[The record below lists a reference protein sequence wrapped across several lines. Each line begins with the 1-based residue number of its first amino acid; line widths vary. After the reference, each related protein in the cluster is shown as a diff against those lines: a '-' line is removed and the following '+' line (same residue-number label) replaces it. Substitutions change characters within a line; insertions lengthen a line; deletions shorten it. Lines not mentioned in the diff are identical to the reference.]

1 MAVKIG
7 ARERRDRLEQLE
19 ELCREAGIPCTIQR
33 RALLEAALDRDDH
46 PTANQV
52 FEAVRVRNPQISRAT
67 VHRNLE
73 TLSEMGVIT
82 KTCHPGGVAR
92 YDARVDIHHHL
103 ICLRCNSVVDIDD
116 ENLSSLT
123 IPDTSAFGFEVSDF
137 RVQLRGICR
146 NCRKK
151 GSKQRIR

>member
-1 MAVKIG
+1 MKIG
-7 ARERRDRLEQLE
+7 ARERQDRLEQLE
-19 ELCREAGIPCTIQR
+19 KLCREAGIPCTMQR
-33 RALLEAALDRDDH
+33 RVLLEAVLERDEH
-46 PTANQV
+46 PTANQL

-73 TLSEMGVIT
+73 TLSEMGVIM

-137 RVQLRGICR
+137 QVQLRGICR
-146 NCRKK
+146 ECRKK
-151 GSKQRIR
+151 GSN

>member
-1 MAVKIG
+1 MKIG

-19 ELCREAGIPCTIQR
+19 TLCREAGIPCTIQR
-33 RALLEAALDRDDH
+33 RALLETVLDRDDH
-46 PTANQV
+46 PSANQV
-52 FEAVRVRNPQISRAT
+52 LEAVRARNPQISRAT

-82 KTCHPGGVAR
+82 KTCHTGGVAR

-103 ICLRCNSVVDIDD
+103 ICLRCNSIVDIDD

-137 RVQLRGICR
+137 RVQLRGVCR
-146 NCRKK
+146 NCRRKS
-151 GSKQRIR
+151 SKLRVR

>member
-1 MAVKIG
+1 MKIG

-19 ELCREAGIPCTIQR
+19 TLCREAGIPCTIQR
-33 RALLEAALDRDDH
+33 RALLETVVDRDDH
-46 PTANQV
+46 PSANQV
-52 FEAVRVRNPQISRAT
+52 FEAVRARNPQISRAT

-73 TLSEMGVIT
+73 TLSQMGVIS
-82 KTCHPGGVAR
+82 KTCHTGGVSR

-103 ICLRCNSVVDIDD
+103 ICLRCNSIVDIDD

-151 GSKQRIR
+151 SSKQRIR

>member
-1 MAVKIG
+1 MKIG

-19 ELCREAGIPCTIQR
+19 TLCREAGIPCTIQR
-33 RALLEAALDRDDH
+33 RALLEAVLGRDDH
-46 PTANQV
+46 PSANQV
-52 FEAVRVRNPQISRAT
+52 FEVVRARNPQISRAT

-73 TLSEMGVIT
+73 TLSQMGVIT
-82 KTCHPGGVAR
+82 KTCHTGGVAR

-103 ICLRCNSVVDIDD
+103 ICLRCNSIVDIDD

-137 RVQLRGICR
+137 RVQLRGVCR
-146 NCRKK
+146 NCRRES
-151 GSKQRIR
+151 SKQRVR

>member
-1 MAVKIG
+1 MKIG
-7 ARERRDRLEQLE
+7 ARERRDRLEQFE
-19 ELCREAGIPCTIQR
+19 TLCREAGIPCTIQR
-33 RALLEAALDRDDH
+33 RALLEAVLEGDDH

-73 TLSEMGVIT
+73 TLSQMGVIT
-82 KTCHPGGVAR
+82 KTCHTGGVAR

-103 ICLRCNSVVDIDD
+103 ICLRCNSIVDIDD

-137 RVQLRGICR
+137 RVQLRGTCR

-151 GSKQRIR
+151 SSKQRNR

>member
-1 MAVKIG
+1 MKIG

-19 ELCREAGIPCTIQR
+19 KLCREAGIPCTIQR
-33 RALLEAALDRDDH
+33 RALLEAVLDSDNH

-52 FEAVRVRNPQISRAT
+52 FEVVRVRNPRISRAT
-67 VHRNLE
+67 IHRNLE

-92 YDARVDIHHHL
+92 YDARIDIHHHL
-103 ICLRCNSVVDIDD
+103 ICLRCNSIVDIDD
-116 ENLSSLT
+116 EDLNSLT
-123 IPDTSAFGFEVSDF
+123 IPDTSAFGFEVADF

-151 GSKQRIR
+151 SSKQRTR

>member
-1 MAVKIG
+1 MKIG
-7 ARERRDRLEQLE
+7 ARDRQDRLGQLE
-19 ELCREAGIPCTIQR
+19 KLCREASIPCTIQR
-33 RALLEAALDRDDH
+33 RALLEAVLDRDDH

-52 FEAVRVRNPQISRAT
+52 FEAVRVQNPRISRAT

-82 KTCHPGGVAR
+82 KTCHTGGVAR

-116 ENLSSLT
+116 KNLSSLT

-146 NCRKK
+146 DCRKK
-151 GSKQRIR
+151 GSKKRNP

>member
-1 MAVKIG
+1 MKIG

-19 ELCREAGIPCTIQR
+19 KLCRDAGIPCTIQR
-33 RALLEAALDRDDH
+33 RALLEAVLDRDDH

-52 FEAVRVRNPQISRAT
+52 FEAVRVVNPRISRAT
-67 VHRNLE
+67 AHRNLE
-73 TLSEMGVIT
+73 LLSEMGVIT
-82 KTCHPGGVAR
+82 KTCHTGRVFR

-116 ENLSSLT
+116 DNLSSLT
-123 IPDTSAFGFEVSDF
+123 VPDTSAFGFEVSDF

-151 GSKQRIR
+151 ISKQRIR

>member
-1 MAVKIG
+1 MKIG
-7 ARERRDRLEQLE
+7 TRERRDRLEQLE
-19 ELCREAGIPCTIQR
+19 TLCREAGIPCTIQR
-33 RALLEAALDRDDH
+33 RALLEAVLERDDH
-46 PTANQV
+46 PTTNQV
-52 FEAVRVRNPQISRAT
+52 FEAVHVRNPQISRAT

-82 KTCHPGGVAR
+82 KTCHPGGVTR

-137 RVQLRGICR
+137 QVQLRGICM

-151 GSKQRIR
+151 TPKQRSR

>member
-1 MAVKIG
+1 MKIG

-19 ELCREAGIPCTIQR
+19 KLCREAGIPCTIQR
-33 RALLEAALDRDDH
+33 RALLEAVLDRDEH

-92 YDARVDIHHHL
+92 YDARVGPLPSLVGPGADAAYESVRVADFERQRRMLIHL
-103 ICLRCNSVVDIDD
+103 
-116 ENLSSLT
+116 
-123 IPDTSAFGFEVSDF
+123 AGSDPN
-137 RVQLRGICR
+137 RELLEPIEKRLAGA
-146 NCRKK
+146 
-151 GSKQRIR
+151 

>member
-1 MAVKIG
+1 MKIG
-7 ARERRDRLEQLE
+7 ARDIQERLEQLE
-19 ELCREAGIPCTIQR
+19 KLCREARVPCTIQR
-33 RALLEAALDRDDH
+33 RALLEAVLDRDDH

-52 FEAVRVRNPQISRAT
+52 FEAVKVRNRGISRAT

-73 TLSEMGVIT
+73 ILSEMGVIT
-82 KTCHPGGVAR
+82 KTCHTGGMAR
-92 YDARVDIHHHL
+92 YDARIDIHHHL
-103 ICLRCNSVVDIDD
+103 ICLRCNSVADIDD

-146 NCRKK
+146 DCRKK
-151 GSKQRIR
+151 ASKKNQ

>member
-1 MAVKIG
+1 MKIG
-7 ARERRDRLEQLE
+7 ARERRGRLEQLAR
-19 ELCREAGIPCTIQR
+19 LCREGGIPCTIQR
-33 RALLEAALDRDDH
+33 RALLEAVLDRDDH
-46 PTANQV
+46 PTTNQV

-82 KTCHPGGVAR
+82 KTCHTGGVAR

-103 ICLRCNSVVDIDD
+103 ICLRCNSIVDIDD

-146 NCRKK
+146 TCRKK
-151 GSKQRIR
+151 SSKRRSR

>member
-1 MAVKIG
+1 MKIG
-7 ARERRDRLEQLE
+7 ARGRRGRLELLE
-19 ELCREAGIPCTIQR
+19 KLCREAGIPCTIQR
-33 RALLEAALDRDDH
+33 RALLETVLDRDDH
-46 PTANQV
+46 PSANQV
-52 FEAVRVRNPQISRAT
+52 FEAVRARNPQISRAT

-73 TLSEMGVIT
+73 TLSQMGVIT
-82 KTCHPGGVAR
+82 KTCHTGGVAR

-103 ICLRCNSVVDIDD
+103 ICLRCNSIVDIDD

-137 RVQLRGICR
+137 RVQLRGTCR

-151 GSKQRIR
+151 ISKQRNR

>member
-1 MAVKIG
+1 M
-7 ARERRDRLEQLE
+7 
-19 ELCREAGIPCTIQR
+19 LCREAGIPCTIQR
-33 RALLEAALDRDDH
+33 RALLEAVLERDDH

-52 FEAVRVRNPQISRAT
+52 FEAVRVKNPQISRAT

-73 TLSEMGVIT
+73 TLSELGVIT
-82 KTCHPGGVAR
+82 KTCHTGGVAR

-103 ICLRCNSVVDIDD
+103 VCLRCNSIVDIDD
-116 ENLSSLT
+116 EELNAIT

-146 NCRKK
+146 ECRKK
-151 GSKQRIR
+151 GHNQKRS

>member
-1 MAVKIG
+1 MKIG
-7 ARERRDRLEQLE
+7 AREKQDRLEQLE
-19 ELCREAGIPCTIQR
+19 KLCREAGIPCTIQR
-33 RALLEAALDRDDH
+33 RALLEAVLDRDDH
-46 PTANQV
+46 PTAHQV
-52 FEAVRVRNPQISRAT
+52 FEAVRVQNPRISRAT

-82 KTCHPGGVAR
+82 KTCHTGGMSR
-92 YDARVDIHHHL
+92 YDARIDIHHHL

-116 ENLSSLT
+116 ENLSSLK

-151 GSKQRIR
+151 ISKQRIR

>member
-1 MAVKIG
+1 MG
-7 ARERRDRLEQLE
+7 ARERLDRLEQLE
-19 ELCREAGIPCTIQR
+19 KLCREAGIPCTIQR
-33 RALLEAALDRDDH
+33 RALLEAVLDSDDH
-46 PTANQV
+46 PTAHQV

-82 KTCHPGGVAR
+82 KTCHPGGATR

-103 ICLRCNSVVDIDD
+103 ICMRCNSIVDIDD
-116 ENLSSLT
+116 EDLNSLT
-123 IPDTSAFGFEVSDF
+123 IPDTSTLGFDVSDF

-146 NCRKK
+146 TCRKK
-151 GSKQRIR
+151 FSQQRIR

>member
-1 MAVKIG
+1 MAMKIG

-19 ELCREAGIPCTIQR
+19 TLCREAGIPCTIQR
-33 RALLEAALDRDDH
+33 RALLETVLDRDDH
-46 PTANQV
+46 PSANQV
-52 FEAVRVRNPQISRAT
+52 FEAVRARNPQISRAT

-73 TLSEMGVIT
+73 TLSQMGVIT
-82 KTCHPGGVAR
+82 KTCHTGGVAR

-103 ICLRCNSVVDIDD
+103 ICLRCNSIVDIDD

-151 GSKQRIR
+151 NSKQGIR

>member
-1 MAVKIG
+1 MSAEKEG
-7 ARERRDRLEQLE
+7 A
-19 ELCREAGIPCTIQR
+19 IPSR
-33 RALLEAALDRDDH
+33 PR
-46 PTANQV
+46 
-52 FEAVRVRNPQISRAT
+52 ISRAT

-73 TLSEMGVIT
+73 TLSQMGVIT
-82 KTCHPGGVAR
+82 KTCHPGAVAR

-103 ICLRCNSVVDIDD
+103 ICLRCNSIVDIDD

-151 GSKQRIR
+151 ISKQRIR

>member
-1 MAVKIG
+1 MKID
-7 ARERRDRLEQLE
+7 ARDRQDRLEQFE
-19 ELCREAGIPCTIQR
+19 KLCREGGVPCTIQR
-33 RALLEAALDRDDH
+33 RALLEAVLGRDDH

-52 FEAVRVRNPQISRAT
+52 FEAVRVRNRGISRAT

-73 TLSEMGVIT
+73 LLAEMGVIT
-82 KTCHPGGVAR
+82 KTCHTGGVAR
-92 YDARVDIHHHL
+92 YDARIDIHHHL
-103 ICLRCNSVVDIDD
+103 ICLRCNSVADIDD
-116 ENLSSLT
+116 EHLSSLV

-151 GSKQRIR
+151 GSKKNQQ

>member
-1 MAVKIG
+1 MKIG
-7 ARERRDRLEQLE
+7 ARERQDRLEQLE
-19 ELCREAGIPCTIQR
+19 KLCREAGVPCTIQR
-33 RALLEAALDRDDH
+33 RALLEAVLDRDDH

-52 FEAVRVRNPQISRAT
+52 FEAVSSRNPRISRAT

-82 KTCHPGGVAR
+82 KTCHTGGVAR
-92 YDARVDIHHHL
+92 YDARIDIHHHL

-116 ENLSSLT
+116 NNLSSLT

-151 GSKQRIR
+151 VSKKRNR